1 MSLEKL
7 WPPPR
12 RDGVALGFGMA
23 YVVFGVA
30 GLVRAAGVQLQA
42 SWFYPAILVCLGLA
56 GLISQLYRRRAG
68 P

>member
-1 MSLEKL
+1 MLGKW

-23 YVVFGVA
+23 YVFLGVA
-30 GLVRAAGVQLQA
+30 GLVRSAGVQL
-42 SWFYPAILVCLGLA
+42 SPGWFYPAILVSLGVA
-56 GLISQLYRRRAG
+56 GLISLSFRPRAG